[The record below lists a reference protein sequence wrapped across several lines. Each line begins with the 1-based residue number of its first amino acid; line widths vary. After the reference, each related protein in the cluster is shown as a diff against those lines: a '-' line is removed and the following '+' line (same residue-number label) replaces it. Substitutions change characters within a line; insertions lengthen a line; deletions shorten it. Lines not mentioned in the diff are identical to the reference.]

1 MGKIYILAIAVSLMA
16 IYGIIQEMRIAKLN
30 KQIKETLKQNL
41 DFFAVIYIFTTLYG
55 ALTEDDLDKS
65 VENIKKYGAEIYS
78 REMDK
83 MLDRKW
89 VEGEFSDEDES

>member
-16 IYGIIQEMRIAKLN
+16 IYGIIQEVRIAKLN

>member
-1 MGKIYILAIAVSLMA
+1 MGKIYILAIAASLMA

>member
-1 MGKIYILAIAVSLMA
+1 MEKIYILGIAISLLA
-16 IYGIIQEMRIAKLN
+16 IYGIMQEMRIAKLN
-30 KQIKETLKQNL
+30 KQVKETLKQNL

-55 ALTEDDLDKS
+55 VLTEEDLDKS
-65 VENIKKYGAEIYS
+65 VENIKKYGAEFYS

-83 MLDRKW
+83 MLERKW

>member
-1 MGKIYILAIAVSLMA
+1 MEKFYILGIAAAILA

-30 KQIKETLKQNL
+30 RQLKTTLKQNL

-55 ALTEDDLDKS
+55 ALKEEDLDKS

-89 VEGEFSDEDES
+89 VEGEFSDDDGN